1 MLLFFY
7 KNNPIANHEII
18 NVLDLNWCFVKIIKW
33 EIKNVCMTTGNS
45 YFLLFY
51 ATNSYNYILIGC

>member
-18 NVLDLNWCFVKIIKW
+18 NVLDLNWCFVKIIK
-33 EIKNVCMTTGNS
+33 
-45 YFLLFY
+45 
-51 ATNSYNYILIGC
+51 